1 MKMLNDNQNDFTV
14 QKDVNINEITKED
27 NGNISATK
35 ILEHYLNIIKSEN
48 QRYSLIR
55 DINDIKDIIIPFNDS
70 IEK

>member
-1 MKMLNDNQNDFTV
+1 MLNDNQNDFTV
-14 QKDVNINEITKED
+14 QKDANINEITKED
-27 NGNISATK
+27 NGNISETK
-35 ILEHYLNIIKSEN
+35 ILEHYLNIIKNEN